1 MDATK
6 GQAGTG
12 VAIKTGSN
20 TTIIVR
26 SASIQLLIGGPY
38 TDVRDEVHTYGHAA
52 LRVTTNEQEHVYD
65 FGRYAGEQG
74 PTGQGR
80 LRTWT
85 DFKRYIASQNSYK
98 RVTTGFHYSISNQH
112 AEQINSHFKSQ
123 IAGRNPIK
131 IMGQYMLEHR
141 LSGDYHA
148 LTNNCVTTSMTGAKL
163 AIPSLEHNV
172 ASHNQGRGMSFTER
186 TAARIAGWPGYIFMP
201 EDLQAMLAGNT
212 VKPAEK
218 VEKYGSAQ

>member
-20 TTIIVR
+20 TRITVR

-38 TDVRDEVHTYGHAA
+38 TGDRNELHTYGHTA

-85 DFKRYIASQNSYK
+85 DFKSYIAGQNAYK
-98 RVTTGFHYSISNQH
+98 RVTTGFHYSISNQQ
-112 AEQINSHFKSQ
+112 AEHINSHFKGL
-123 IAGRNPIK
+123 IAARLPIK
-131 IMGQYMLEHR
+131 NKGRYMTEHR
-141 LSGDYHA
+141 LAADYHA

-163 AIPSLEHNV
+163 AITDLEHDV
-172 ASHNQGRGMSFTER
+172 ASHNQGRGMSSTER
-186 TAARIAGWPGYIFMP
+186 VAARLVGWPGYIFMP
-201 EDLQAMLAGNT
+201 EDLQAMLVGNT
-212 VKPAEK
+212 LRPAEK
-218 VEKYGSAQ
+218 IEKYGASQ

>member
-12 VAIKTGSN
+12 VAINTGSN
-20 TTIIVR
+20 TRITVR

-38 TDVRDEVHTYGHAA
+38 TDRHDELHTYGHTA
-52 LRVTTNEQEHVYD
+52 LRVTTNEQEHIYD

-98 RVTTGFHYSISNQH
+98 RVTTGFQYNVSNQQ
-112 AEQINSHFKSQ
+112 AEHINSHFKSL
-123 IAGRNPIK
+123 IATRSPIQNK
-131 IMGQYMLEHR
+131 KHMTEHR
-141 LSGDYHA
+141 LAADYHA

-163 AIPSLEHNV
+163 AITDLEHDV
-172 ASHNQGRGMSFTER
+172 ASHNQGRGMSSTER
-186 TAARIAGWPGYIFMP
+186 VAARLVGWPGYIFMP
-201 EDLQAMLAGNT
+201 EDLQAMLVDNT
-212 VKPAEK
+212 LRPAEK
-218 VEKYGSAQ
+218 IEKYGAVQ

>member
-6 GQAGTG
+6 GQAGIG

-20 TTIIVR
+20 TTITVR

-38 TDVRDEVHTYGHAA
+38 TDELNELHTYGHTA

-85 DFKRYIASQNSYK
+85 DFKSYIASQNSYK
-98 RVTTGFHYSISNQH
+98 RVTTGFHYSISNQQ
-112 AEQINSHFKSQ
+112 AEHINNHFKSQ
-123 IAGRNPIK
+123 IAGRSPIK
-131 IMGQYMLEHR
+131 KKGQHMTEHR
-141 LSGDYHA
+141 LAADYHA
-148 LTNNCVTTSMTGAKL
+148 LTNNCVTISMAGAKL
-163 AIPSLEHNV
+163 AIPNLEHDV

-186 TAARIAGWPGYIFMP
+186 TAARVAGWPGYIFMP
-201 EDLQAMLAGNT
+201 EDLQAMLASNI
-212 VKPAEK
+212 VRPAEK
-218 VEKYGSAQ
+218 VEKYGASQ